1 MDHNLLKNDKL
12 WLNLKMISKSKTIVT
27 LPCKQI
33 KEPQS
38 KLIGVLKNII
48 TLLDNY
54 GFNTV
59 NSIVESL

>member
-38 KLIGVLKNII
+38 KLIGVLKISLLCLLI
-48 TLLDNY
+48 TVL
-54 GFNTV
+54 
-59 NSIVESL
+59 IP